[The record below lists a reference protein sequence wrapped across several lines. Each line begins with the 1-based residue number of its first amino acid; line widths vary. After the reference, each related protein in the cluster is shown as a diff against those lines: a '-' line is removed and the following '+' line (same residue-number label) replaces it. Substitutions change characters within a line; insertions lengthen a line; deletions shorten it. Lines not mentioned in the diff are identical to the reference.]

1 MRLAASLPSLSRLKR
16 SSNLDE
22 INNILDLF
30 PVAALYVDGRSKQI
44 TLANTRASELS
55 AYTRNELTDLYLED
69 LFINLDLDSILQGDM
84 LELNS
89 LQQTLVKRNST
100 LLEVLIDIQKV
111 ASPGHWLLVSIQPAS
126 ELHHRQTE
134 QQRLRLLLQGLRS
147 LTTAPQMEDLQ
158 SALQMVIDSGSEL
171 TGSTIMAV
179 YQADGQNLKLNRSA
193 ARGESLPEQL
203 PSKDLIQLQEP
214 ELWEPGIRSR
224 SALHSLARASGFTYL
239 ATAPIGD
246 HHATIGL
253 LVAAD
258 FQAPPGVDILPV
270 LQILARII
278 HSVLQHFYQVGNL
291 SGELELQRRFRRF
304 TETVQDAIQDT
315 LIVTSADKKVVM
327 INRSAEV
334 ALGYSDQEARN
345 KPLNDVLI
353 GPESLHSALEIARKG
368 IPTLN
373 QDNLR
378 LYRRSGETFQAR
390 VSTLPVIHNDE
401 VEGII
406 ILIQDLSEQENA
418 KTHAEQLQQQA
429 FLGTV
434 TAIFAHE
441 VRNPINSIST
451 GLQLMA
457 YNLQPDDPQQELI
470 DRLQQDCNRLE
481 EMMKS
486 VLAFSRSTE
495 YELEPVDLGLLVSR
509 MLDRKRPRMTAVDVK
524 HHVKVEPDAPLVM
537 GNPLALEQ
545 VFDNL
550 FNNAIQAMESSGG
563 LLAVKVQ
570 ASENTGKRKH
580 AQVIVADSGPGI
592 PKDILERIFTPFFT
606 TKPTGTGLGLPIT
619 QRILTAHKGLIQ
631 VESFPGG
638 TVFTVLIPALQPD
651 IDNI

>member
-22 INNILDLF
+22 INSILDLF
-30 PVAALYVDGRSKQI
+30 PTAALYVDGRNKQVA
-44 TLANTRASELS
+44 LANARASELS
-55 AYTRNELTDLYLED
+55 AYTRSELTDLFLED
-69 LFINLDLDSILQGDM
+69 LFISLDLDSILNGDL
-84 LELNS
+84 LELNPVQ
-89 LQQTLVKRNST
+89 LTLVKRNGT
-100 LLEVLIDIQKV
+100 LLEVLVDFQEV
-111 ASPGHWLLVSIQPAS
+111 SSPGHWLLVSIQPAS
-126 ELHHRQTE
+126 ELHNRKNE
-134 QQRLRLLLQGLRS
+134 QQRLKLLLQGLRS
-147 LTTAPQMEDLQ
+147 LTTAPQMDDVQ

-171 TGSTIMAV
+171 TGSAIMAV
-179 YQADGQNLKLNRSA
+179 YQADGKDMKLNRRA
-193 ARGESLPEQL
+193 AIGGILPEQL

-214 ELWEPGIRSR
+214 GVWEPGVRTR
-224 SALHSLARASGFTYL
+224 AALHSLARASSFTYL
-239 ATAPIGD
+239 ASVPIGD
-246 HHATIGL
+246 PHATIGL

-258 FQAPPGVDILPV
+258 LQAPPGVDLIPV
-270 LQILARII
+270 LQVLARIL

-291 SGELELQRRFRRF
+291 TGELEEQRRFRRF
-304 TETVQDAIQDT
+304 TETIQDAIQDS
-315 LIVTSADKKVVM
+315 LIVTTADFKVMM
-327 INRSAEV
+327 INRPAEL
-334 ALGYSDQEARN
+334 ALGYNAVEARN
-345 KPLNDVLI
+345 KSLKDLLI
-353 GPESLHSALEIARKG
+353 GSESLLSALEIASKG

-378 LYRRSGETFQAR
+378 LFRRSGETFLAR
-390 VSTLPVIHNDE
+390 VSTLPVIHQDD
-401 VEGII
+401 VEGVI
-406 ILIQDLSEQENA
+406 ILIQDLSELENA
-418 KTHAEQLQQQA
+418 KTHTEQLQQQA

-457 YNLQPDDPQQELI
+457 YNLQPDDPQRELI

-509 MLDRKRPRMTAVDVK
+509 MLDRKRPRMSAAGVK

-537 GNPLALEQ
+537 GNLLALEQ

-550 FNNAIQAMESSGG
+550 FNNAIQAMEGSGG

-570 ASENTGKRKH
+570 CSENTGKRKH

-592 PKDILERIFTPFFT
+592 PKDILDKIFTPFFT
-606 TKPTGTGLGLPIT
+606 TKPTGTGLGLAIT

-651 IDNI
+651 VESI

>member
-22 INNILDLF
+22 INSILDLF
-30 PVAALYVDGRSKQI
+30 PVAAVYVDGRSKQI
-44 TLANTRASELS
+44 ALANTRASELS

-69 LFINLDLDSILQGDM
+69 LFVSLDLDSILQGDM
-84 LELNS
+84 LELNP

-100 LLEVLIDIQKV
+100 LLEVLIDIQEV
-111 ASPGHWLLVSIQPAS
+111 ASPGHWLLVSIQPSS

-147 LTTAPQMEDLQ
+147 LTTAPQMADLQ

-171 TGSTIMAV
+171 TGSTSMAV

-193 ARGESLPEQL
+193 ARGENLPEQL

-214 ELWEPGIRSR
+214 EVWEPGIRTR
-224 SALHSLARASGFTYL
+224 AALHSLARASGFTYL

-246 HHATIGL
+246 PHATIGL
-253 LVAAD
+253 LVAANS
-258 FQAPPGVDILPV
+258 QAPPGVDILPV

-291 SGELELQRRFRRF
+291 TGELEVQRRFRRF

-315 LIVTSADKKVVM
+315 LIVTSADIKVVM
-327 INRSAEV
+327 INRAAEV
-334 ALGYSDQEARN
+334 ALGYSALEARN

-353 GPESLHSALEIARKG
+353 GPESLHSALEMARKG

-390 VSTLPVIHNDE
+390 VSTMPVIHNDG

-509 MLDRKRPRMTAVDVK
+509 MLDRKRPRMTAVNVK

-545 VFDNL
+545 VLDNL

-592 PKDILERIFTPFFT
+592 PKDILEKIFTPFFT
-606 TKPTGTGLGLPIT
+606 TKPTGTGLGLAIT

>member
-1 MRLAASLPSLSRLKR
+1 MRLAASLPSLSRLTR

-22 INNILDLF
+22 INSILDLF
-30 PVAALYVDGRSKQI
+30 PVAVLYVDGRNKQI
-44 TLANTRASELS
+44 SLANTRASELS
-55 AYTRNELTDLYLED
+55 AYTRSELTDLYLED
-69 LFINLDLDSILQGDM
+69 LFINLDLDSILDGDL
-84 LELNS
+84 LEHTPLR
-89 LQQTLVKRNST
+89 LTLVKRNST
-100 LLEVLIDIQKV
+100 LLEVHVDIQEV

-126 ELHHRQTE
+126 ELHHRQIE
-134 QQRLRLLLQGLRS
+134 QQRLKLLLQGLRS

-158 SALQMVIDSGSEL
+158 SALQLVIESGSEL

-179 YQADGQNLKLNRSA
+179 YQADGPNLKLNRTA
-193 ARGESLPEQL
+193 ATGEHLPEQL
-203 PSKDLIQLQEP
+203 PSKDLVQLQEP
-214 ELWEPGIRSR
+214 EVWEPGVRSHA
-224 SALHSLARASGFTYL
+224 ALHSLARTGGYTYL

-246 HHATIGL
+246 PHATIGL

-258 FQAPPGVDILPV
+258 PQAPPGADILPV
-270 LQILARII
+270 MQILARII

-291 SGELELQRRFRRF
+291 TVELEAQRRFRRF
-304 TETVQDAIQDT
+304 TETVQDTIQDS
-315 LIVTSADKKVVM
+315 LIVTTADFKVVM
-327 INRSAEV
+327 INRSAEH
-334 ALGYSDQEARN
+334 ALGYSAQEARN
-345 KPLNDVLI
+345 KPLKDVLI
-353 GPESLHSALEIARKG
+353 GPESLQSALEMAKEG

-390 VSTLPVIHNDE
+390 VSTLPVIHQED
-401 VEGII
+401 VEGLI
-406 ILIQDLSEQENA
+406 ILVQDLSEQENA
-418 KTHAEQLQQQA
+418 KMHTEQLQQQA

-509 MLDRKRPRMTAVDVK
+509 MLDRKRPKMTAVNVK
-524 HHVKVEPDAPLVM
+524 HHVKVETDAPLIM

-550 FNNAIQAMESSGG
+550 FNNALQAMESSGG

-592 PKDILERIFTPFFT
+592 PKDILEKIFTPFFT
-606 TKPTGTGLGLPIT
+606 TKPTGTGLGLAIT

-631 VESFPGG
+631 VDSFPGG
-638 TVFTVLIPALQPD
+638 TVFTVLIPALQPE